1 MPQGS
6 GAGGAVHD
14 VDVNCNCR
22 EMFFK
27 SPTTQLLF
35 EFPL

>member
-22 EMFFK
+22 KGNVLQK
-27 SPTTQLLF
+27 SNHSTAV
-35 EFPL
+35 